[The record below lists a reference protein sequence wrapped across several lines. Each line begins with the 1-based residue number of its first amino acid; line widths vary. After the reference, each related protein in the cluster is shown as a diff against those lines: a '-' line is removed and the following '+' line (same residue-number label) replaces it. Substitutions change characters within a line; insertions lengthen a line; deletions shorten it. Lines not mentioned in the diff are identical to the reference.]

1 MDNLW
6 ISIVEMLIK
15 FEGLSLIQIAGEVIH
30 GILHK
35 VGGRRSE
42 AGGRRIWKFI
52 HIYTGTTNT
61 RD

>member
-6 ISIVEMLIK
+6 ISIVEMWIN
-15 FEGLSLIQIAGEVIH
+15 FEDLPLFQIAGEVIH
-30 GILHK
+30 GVLHK
-35 VGGRRSE
+35 AGGRRPE